1 MLCSLWTVFGA
12 FAVSFPACIAANV
25 IFISDGNGV
34 AGVAVLA
41 AGIVCAG
48 LSDKVFIAD
57 SDTGNIGIPET
68 ASGGKCKI
76 KTGSIGITV
85 ENQLGFANTDCDKI
99 CCATRRTLALRVLH
113 MNPSET

>member
-1 MLCSLWTVFGA
+1 MCSLWTVFGA
-12 FAVSFPACIAANV
+12 FAVSFPACIAASV

-41 AGIVCAG
+41 AGIVCAE

-57 SDTGNIGIPET
+57 IDTGNVGISET

-76 KTGSIGITV
+76 KTGSMGITA
-85 ENQLGFANTDCDKI
+85 EN
-99 CCATRRTLALRVLH
+99 
-113 MNPSET
+113 